1 MKTLPLSLAI
11 TSVLTAML
19 ASASVHA
26 TDVESEQLA
35 TGSVELD
42 TVTVSADFRNTDVQD
57 LPEAV
62 TVIGSDQIQARSANH
77 LESVLSY
84 APNVNFSAGASR
96 GRFFQIRGIGERSQ
110 FIDPVNPSVG
120 LMIDGID
127 MTGLGGAAT
136 LFDVEQVEILRGP
149 QGTRFG
155 ANALAGMINIQSKAA
170 TKETEGYVEA
180 KVGNYNS
187 YGLGAAIS
195 GSLADNVQ
203 GRIAVNSNQSDG
215 YMENEYLDKDN
226 TNNIDEVVVRG
237 KIAAQLTADTELNF
251 SYLYADIDNGYDAF
265 SLDHNRTTYSDQPG
279 VDSQDTHAFALQ
291 LDTKLNSA
299 VLMET
304 EITTAKSDTEY
315 SYDADWAY
323 GQYDENTGDCI
334 VAQGSCLAMDPGAW
348 GYSSYDQYLRSYQ
361 RNSIDMRL
369 LSAEDGRIFSNSTDW
384 VVGIYHQTRSE
395 DLTHNYTDDP
405 QYTSDL
411 DVTTTSVYGEL
422 TTDIS
427 ATSRVIYGM
436 RAEQWRN
443 DFSNSLNTDSDES
456 EDLFGGQVTFETLL
470 NMDHLTY
477 VSLARGYKP
486 GGANS
491 SNVVSEDKRTFGTE
505 YNNTLEVGL
514 KSSMLDGELVTR
526 IAAFY
531 IQRKNQQVKQSFVS
545 QEPGEDPKFTDFI
558 DNAAEGLNQGIEV
571 ESHWQLT
578 QQLRWDLALGYL
590 QTEFVDYSFYQEDQN
605 GDPELVDKDDR
616 SQAHAPEYSL
626 ATGLAYAITHA
637 FTFSIESEAKDE
649 FYFSDSHDEKSKAYV
664 LWHARIAY
672 QQGPLQMA
680 LYGRNLTDQDQE
692 VRGFGG
698 FGNDPRDG
706 YAVSPY
712 TQLGY
717 PRLVGLEASYTF

>member
-1 MKTLPLSLAI
+1 
-11 TSVLTAML
+11 
-19 ASASVHA
+19 
-26 TDVESEQLA
+26 
-35 TGSVELD
+35 
-42 TVTVSADFRNTDVQD
+42 
-57 LPEAV
+57 
-62 TVIGSDQIQARSANH
+62 
-77 LESVLSY
+77 LSY
-84 APNVNFSAGASR
+84 APNVNFSSGASR

-120 LMIDGID
+120 LVIDGID

-155 ANALAGMINIQSKAA
+155 ANALAGMINIQGKAA
-170 TKETEGYVEA
+170 TIETEGYVSA

-187 YGLGAAIS
+187 YGLGAAVS

-215 YMENEYLDKDN
+215 YMENEHLDRKD
-226 TNNIDEVVVRG
+226 TNNIDEVVARG
-237 KIAAQLTADTELNF
+237 KLAAQLSADTEVRF
-251 SYLYADIDNGYDAF
+251 GYLYADIDNGYDAF
-265 SLDHNRTTYSDQPG
+265 SLDHNRTTYSDEPG
-279 VDSQDTHAFALQ
+279 VDTQSTHAFSLQ
-291 LDTKLNSA
+291 LDSKLNSA
-299 VLMET
+299 VLLET

-323 GQYDENTGDCI
+323 GQYDEDTGDCI
-334 VAQGSCLAMDPGAW
+334 VAQGPCLAPSW

-369 LSAEDGRIFSNSTDW
+369 LSAEDGRIFANSTDW

-411 DVTTTSVYGEL
+411 GVTTTSIYGEL

-427 ATSRVIYGM
+427 ATSRIIYGM

-443 DFSNSLNTDSDES
+443 DFSNSFNTDSDET

-491 SNVVSEDKRTFGTE
+491 SNVISEDNRTFGTE

-545 QEPGEDPKFTDFI
+545 QDDSGSPKFTDFI
-558 DNAAEGLNQGIEV
+558 DNAAEGLNQGIEI

-578 QQLRWDLALGYL
+578 HQLSWDLALGYL
-590 QTEFVDYSFYQEDQN
+590 KTEFVDYSFYQEGEND
-605 GDPELVDKDDR
+605 DSVLIVKDGR
-616 SQAHAPEYSL
+616 AQAHAPEYSL
-626 ATGLAYAITHA
+626 ATGLAYAINHA

-649 FYFSDSHDEKSKAYV
+649 FYFSDSHDEKSTAYV

-706 YAVSPY
+706 YAETPY